1 MIVRKEDGQGT
12 WLDHVSRHQNET
24 AKSAAAWPVLRRE
37 ELALLIQKEIA
48 RCERRPHFR
57 EFAMLLVDFGND
69 RPQTSDLT
77 AFLIALRRRLRI
89 TDEIGVWRETLSV
102 FLPETGRE
110 GAKHVANAALELGR
124 QAGLEFDTDIQV
136 FPWDDHVAGKSDELN
151 SETQSNVDDRKL
163 SSDRISAGEMAE
175 TEGAPARVFSGN
187 AFEMIESVPTP
198 IWKRMMDLVG
208 ATTGLILLSPLLAA
222 AAIAI
227 RWDSRGPVLF
237 IQNREGKDGRT
248 FRIFKFRTMRKDAER
263 NQSQLRSLSEQ
274 DGPAFKFENDPRVTK
289 IGRYLRKSCIDELP
303 QLFNVLRGE
312 MSLVGPRPLPVGE
325 SLAAKTWQRR
335 RLQVLPGMTCTWQI
349 EGGRD
354 VPFDQWM
361 RMDLDY
367 IKQRSVLVDLKLLFR
382 TFKVVISHRGS
393 V

>member
-12 WLDHVSRHQNET
+12 WLDRVSRHQFET
-24 AKSAAAWPVLRRE
+24 AKTAAAWPVLRRE
-37 ELALLIQKEIA
+37 ELALVIQKEIA

-57 EFAMLLVDFGND
+57 EFAMLLVDFGDD
-69 RPQTSDLT
+69 RPQASDL
-77 AFLIALRRRLRI
+77 ASFLTALRSRLRI

-110 GAKHVANAALELGR
+110 GAKHLANAALELGR
-124 QAGLEFDTDIQV
+124 QVGVEFDTDIQV
-136 FPWDDHVAGKSDELN
+136 FPWDDQVAGKSDELN
-151 SETQSNVDDRKL
+151 SDTQSNTDDRKL
-163 SSDRISAGEMAE
+163 SSDRISAGELVE
-175 TEGAPARVFSGN
+175 TDAAPARTFAGN
-187 AFEMIESVPTP
+187 VFEMIESLPTP
-198 IWKRMMDLVG
+198 IWKRLMDLVG

-222 AAIAI
+222 AAVAI
-227 RWDSRGPVLF
+227 RWDSRGPILF
-237 IQNREGKDGRT
+237 IQNRDGKDGRT
-248 FRIFKFRTMRKDAER
+248 FKIFKFRTMRTDAER
-263 NQSQLRSLSEQ
+263 TQSQLRSLSEQ
-274 DGPAFKFENDPRVTK
+274 DGPAFKIENDPRVTK
-289 IGRYLRKSCIDELP
+289 IGRFLRKSCIDELP
-303 QLFNVLRGE
+303 QLLNVLRGE

-367 IKQRSVLVDLKLLFR
+367 IKQRSILVDFKLLFR
-382 TFKVVISHRGS
+382 TFKIVVSHRGS